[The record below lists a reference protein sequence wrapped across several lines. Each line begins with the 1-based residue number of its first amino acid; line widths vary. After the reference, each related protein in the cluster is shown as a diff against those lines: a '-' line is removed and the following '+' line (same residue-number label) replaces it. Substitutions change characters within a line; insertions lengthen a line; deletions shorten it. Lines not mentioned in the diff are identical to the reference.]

1 MVPSDIN
8 SSENFHPGYYN
19 HLCWR
24 RRMHWDDSGASSR
37 VSPARVEEDDEHRH
51 DDEEAQGP
59 QQVVQEDVHLCR
71 AAVIRSLPEKAK
83 YQVKWG
89 FQFRWIM
96 LLGWIVIHRD
106 PRSPVIKFCGG
117 VQPEITNQ
125 VVSNLRSSF
134 SLSDNLGSDTCFLFL
149 KTCLYFPFS
158 CFLFFKTFCTFLGNS
173 PCGAFCWRHGVVG
186 IRLNLAKE
194 VDEGID
200 DLVSI
205 RNKNWRKKQPLMKTG

>member
-1 MVPSDIN
+1 MTKNRLRQIQPQQELGKAGPTCPSLLCWVAGTEPAIGFYFSLIFLNLLMVPTDMN
-8 SSENFHPGYYN
+8 SSENFRPGYYN

-24 RRMHWDDSGASSR
+24 RWMHWDDSGASSR

-106 PRSPVIKFCGG
+106 PRSPVIKFCCG
-117 VQPEITNQ
+117 VQPEIKNK
-125 VVSNLRSSF
+125 VVSSLR
-134 SLSDNLGSDTCFLFL
+134 
-149 KTCLYFPFS
+149 
-158 CFLFFKTFCTFLGNS
+158 
-173 PCGAFCWRHGVVG
+173 
-186 IRLNLAKE
+186 
-194 VDEGID
+194 
-200 DLVSI
+200 
-205 RNKNWRKKQPLMKTG
+205 